1 MDLSDKDAGR
11 VGVRRTEGN
20 VLATG
25 AQDTAGREGGQGI
38 NAAAD
43 TGRVGGLAL
52 AVLADGIGQA
62 GPGTLGDG
70 GQVLGEDGGDEA
82 GGEEGDLHF
91 GEGGRVRLVVFRD
104 SVDVTSDGDVKE
116 NK

>member
-1 MDLSDKDAGR
+1 MRCWNGW
-11 VGVRRTEGN
+11 GPHTEGN

-25 AQDTAGREGGQGI
+25 TQDTAGGEGSQGI

-43 TGRVGGLAL
+43 AGSVGGLAL
-52 AVLADGIGQA
+52 AVLADGICET

-82 GGEEGDLHF
+82 GGEESDLHF
-91 GEGGRVRLVVFRD
+91 GEGVG
-104 SVDVTSDGDVKE
+104 
-116 NK
+116 